1 MLYGIFGA
9 KLSVSEKEEKK
20 KIWEPWNQLM
30 VLSIWFQVLGLP
42 AVKMLEL
49 SYNTLHGL
57 FSSLYEST
65 ESKIYIQMITQIL
78 QKELDFFL

>member
-1 MLYGIFGA
+1 
-9 KLSVSEKEEKK
+9 
-20 KIWEPWNQLM
+20 
-30 VLSIWFQVLGLP
+30 
-42 AVKMLEL
+42 MLEL